1 MTWFLIIIIIII
13 IIFFWEE
20 RGVGSKCQT
29 RDMEDKEV
37 SAIGLKPIGDFNH
50 FKQGRGINDQVDTDS
65 RYLLGKCL
73 LSYILPLVHH
83 TWIYFHDNIFFLR

>member
-1 MTWFLIIIIIII
+1 
-13 IIFFWEE
+13 
-20 RGVGSKCQT
+20 
-29 RDMEDKEV
+29 MEDKEV

-83 TWIYFHDNIFFLR
+83 T